1 MVFGSSTT
9 AAVFYF
15 FFMDLILPIPL
26 NIIASKG
33 TFRFI
38 SIVFEIL
45 CLFLHVVRRRQ
56 NVLFE
61 FESDFFRKR
70 QIIHVLQSLHSSESD
85 HL

>member
-15 FFMDLILPIPL
+15 FYGSHLPIPL
-26 NIIASKG
+26 NIIASIG

-45 CLFLHVVRRRQ
+45 YLFLHVVRRRQ

-61 FESDFFRKR
+61 FESDFFRRR